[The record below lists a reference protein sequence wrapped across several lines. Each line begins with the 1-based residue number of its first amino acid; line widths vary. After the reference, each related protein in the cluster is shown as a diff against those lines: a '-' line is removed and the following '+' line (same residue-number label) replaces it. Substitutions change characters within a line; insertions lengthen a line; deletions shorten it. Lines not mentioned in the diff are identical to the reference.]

1 MTDLLLS
8 QRRPASPPTPYGHAE
23 PNYALL
29 KTTSEDSEELRGL
42 YTNPQQ
48 PGSDISLVRSNVRGG
63 YLEILLAFLLAVL
76 MACTNHIVFAHLDGK
91 EPGSHASQFWV
102 TVLKNVF
109 PAAVAFLLF
118 MGLKICLSQVALFV
132 IQRNSYPLE
141 LVNLITSPPGL
152 LKTLSIL
159 VKSSLRISMLGFA
172 HLTAVTQAV
181 ALTSLFVPGTL
192 TVVSAPSRLE
202 THAVPSIDFNAVM
215 QSPYAVLYGVGLELE
230 FIEPSQRWRQ
240 LIMQAAMSNKAL
252 TWSPPVGCGTACSYT
267 FTYSA
272 PALNCTQL
280 SDGEIWPTGP
290 NATDSRLP
298 FPSPNPNLHDG
309 VYSLYNSTSELQTL
323 NLHDGVYSLYN
334 STSELQTLN
343 LNLTYMG
350 NFISTEQFLIDPNQ
364 WSPVGV
370 HCSYVNATYEA
381 TTEFFNNTQI
391 SSTRVKTWRPLILS
405 YSSSNGT
412 IAYASII
419 QTFNEIFQGSVVM
432 NGIGSFPGTSDT
444 QATYT
449 PVFELENHPQEKGQQ
464 AIFTFSLSPN
474 LGGNL
479 SAGLQ
484 SLLGNVTLAFVT
496 EQLAT
501 TYTNVTVTPNNTV
514 YQYIS
519 RKLGLIYGVV
529 FGISLMVITFGLF
542 CLHKNGVIAVFDL
555 THILEM
561 TAESQR
567 LHKSAARPEF
577 GSTLVTGIS
586 SSDADGMR
594 KRVDLDVYAT
604 SA

>member
-1 MTDLLLS
+1 M
-8 QRRPASPPTPYGHAE
+8 
-23 PNYALL
+23 NL
-29 KTTSEDSEELRGL
+29 K
-42 YTNPQQ
+42 
-48 PGSDISLVRSNVRGG
+48 
-63 YLEILLAFLLAVL
+63 
-76 MACTNHIVFAHLDGK
+76 
-91 EPGSHASQFWV
+91 
-102 TVLKNVF
+102 
-109 PAAVAFLLF
+109 LF
-118 MGLKICLSQVALFV
+118 KALFV

-172 HLTAVTQAV
+172 LLTAVTQAV

-202 THAVPSIDFNAVM
+202 THAVPNIDFNALTLA
-215 QSPYAVLYGVGLELE
+215 PYALLLDESTLVSV
-230 FIEPSQRWRQ
+230 EPSQRLRQ
-240 LIMQAAMSNKAL
+240 LVMQAALSNTAL

-267 FTYSA
+267 FTYFS

-298 FPSPNPNLHDG
+298 FPSILENFSR
-309 VYSLYNSTSELQTL
+309 YFLYNSTSELKTL
-323 NLHDGVYSLYN
+323 
-334 STSELQTLN
+334 TLDV
-343 LNLTYMG
+343 TYMA
-350 NFISTEQFLIDPNQ
+350 NFISTEQFLTDPNQ

-381 TTEFFNNTQI
+381 TTKFFNNTQI
-391 SSTRVKTWRPLILS
+391 SSTQVQEWRPFTLS
-405 YSSSNGT
+405 IYQIINGMVTDKLEVNET

-419 QTFNEIFQGSVVM
+419 EMFDGIFRGSM
-432 NGIGSFPGTSDT
+432 YMDGSGDFSNISDT

-449 PVFELENHPQEKGQQ
+449 PVFELETHLQPEENGPVP
-464 AIFTFSLSPN
+464 IFTFSLSPN

-501 TYTNVTVTPNNTV
+501 TYANVTVTPNETV

-519 RKLGLIYGVV
+519 WKLGLIYGVV

-542 CLHKNGVIAVFDL
+542 CLHTNGVIAVFDL

-594 KRVDLDVYAT
+594 KRVDLDVSAT

>member
-1 MTDLLLS
+1 MTNLPLP
-8 QRRPASPPTPYGHAE
+8 QRPPASSYGLAY

-29 KTTSEDSEELRGL
+29 KTMSEDSEGLRRGL
-42 YTNPQQ
+42 YINPQQ
-48 PGSDISLVRSNVRGG
+48 PTGDISLVRSDVQGG
-63 YLEILLAFLLAVL
+63 YWEILSAFLLAVL
-76 MACTNHIVFAHLDGK
+76 IACMNHIIFAQLNGK
-91 EPGSHASQFWV
+91 EPGSHVSQFWV

-118 MGLKICLSQVALFV
+118 MGMKICLSQVALFT

-172 HLTAVTQAV
+172 LLTAVTQAV

-192 TVVSAPSRLE
+192 AVVSAPSRLE
-202 THAVPSIDFNAVM
+202 THAVPSIDFDAVM
-215 QSPYAVLYGVGLELE
+215 QSPYAVLYEGVELK
-230 FIEPSQRWRQ
+230 FIEPTQRWRQ
-240 LIMQAAMSNKAL
+240 LIMQAALSNTAL

-267 FTYSA
+267 LTYFA

-290 NATDSRLP
+290 NAIDSRLP
-298 FPSPNPNLHDG
+298 FPS
-309 VYSLYNSTSELQTL
+309 LQDTR
-323 NLHDGVYSLYN
+323 YFLYN

-350 NFISTEQFLIDPNQ
+350 NFISTYQFLMNPNQ

-391 SSTRVKTWRPLILS
+391 SSTRVKKWRPLDLS
-405 YSSSNGT
+405 YLNNNGS

-432 NGIGSFPGTSDT
+432 DGVKSFANTSDT

-449 PVFELENHPQEKGQQ
+449 PLFELKSGPWQNAGEQP
-464 AIFTFSLSPN
+464 IFTFSLSPN

-496 EQLAT
+496 EQSAS
-501 TYTNVTVTPNNTV
+501 TYVNITVTPNETV

-519 RKLGLIYGVV
+519 WKLGLIYGVV

-567 LHKSAARPEF
+567 LHKSALQPEF

-594 KRVDLDVYAT
+594 KRVGLDVYST
-604 SA
+604 SAEL